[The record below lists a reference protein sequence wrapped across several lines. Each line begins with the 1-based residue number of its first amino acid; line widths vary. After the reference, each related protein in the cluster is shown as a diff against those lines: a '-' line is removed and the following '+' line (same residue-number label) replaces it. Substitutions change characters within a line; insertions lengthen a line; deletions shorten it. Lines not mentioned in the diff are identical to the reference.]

1 MSTTTDRLAARAR
14 KKTKVLKKKAGDV
27 AQDATQEALE
37 HLRENAAE
45 YYERGRETVE
55 GAASAFERYVRE
67 QPIKSLL
74 IAAGAGL
81 LFGRFWMRR

>member
-1 MSTTTDRLAARAR
+1 MSTATDRLAARAR
-14 KKTKVLKKKAGDV
+14 KKTKVLKKAGNV
-27 AQDATQEALE
+27 AQDATQDALE

-67 QPIKSLL
+67 QPVKSLL
-74 IAAGAGL
+74 MAAGAGL